1 MTDNSTAIDA
11 DTDRA
16 IRAAQ
21 GEVVDTWDAHTAAL
35 SARDALLLRHDVHN
49 GGTLTRAQLAELTSM
64 TEVAVGRRI
73 TMVLRRQGVDVPVIP
88 RGKRIPG
95 PPARK

>member
-1 MTDNSTAIDA
+1 MTDTPTAIDA

-21 GEVVDTWDAHTAAL
+21 GEVVETWKTHTAAL
-35 SARDALLLRHDVHN
+35 SARDQLLRQHDIHN
-49 GGTLTRAQLAELTSM
+49 GGKLTRAQLAELTGM

-73 TMVLRRQGVDVPVIP
+73 TMVLRGEGVEVPVVP
-88 RGKRIPG
+88 RGKRITG
-95 PPARK
+95 TARK